1 MQSDWAAENLQVIR
15 TLMERSA
22 LYRRAL
28 APTTLLAGGLG
39 TLGALAGH
47 RWATG
52 SAGQFCVYW
61 LAVAVLTVTAC
72 LVLMRR
78 QALQAGEPFWSPPT
92 RRVVVAL
99 LPALVFGLALGL
111 GMILSQAEE
120 DDVLLVVFVW
130 IGLYGGALH
139 AAGFFMP
146 RGIRLFGWL
155 LIGGSSAGLLGVI
168 LLQPD
173 GAGLALANAIM
184 GVVFGLLHLAYGGY
198 LLVTE
203 KRRPAA

>member
-1 MQSDWAAENLQVIR
+1 MQNDWAAENLQVIR
-15 TLMERSA
+15 TLMERAA

-39 TLGALAGH
+39 TLGALTG
-47 RWATG
+47 RQWAIG
-52 SAGQFCVYW
+52 SGVQFCLHWFLVAA
-61 LAVAVLTVTAC
+61 LAVTGC
-72 LVLMRR
+72 LLLMRR

-99 LPALVFGLALGL
+99 LPALVFGLTLGL
-111 GMILSQAEE
+111 GMILSPAGE
-120 DDVLLVVFVW
+120 DDVLRVVFVW

-155 LIGGSSAGLLGVI
+155 LIGGSSAGLLGVVW
-168 LLQPD
+168 LRPEE
-173 GAGLALANAIM
+173 AGLELANAIM
-184 GVVFGLLHLAYGGY
+184 GVAFGLVHLAYGGY
-198 LLVTE
+198 LLLTE
-203 KRRPAA
+203 NRRPAA